1 MLLAHLAEK
10 RKSMNESAQGQ
21 NKNLNTVTKRDYTPK
36 EEFKTSSFISPY
48 MNTYLLM
55 NQKHLNKH

>member
-21 NKNLNTVTKRDYTPK
+21 NKNLNTVTKKDYTPK
-36 EEFKTSSFISPY
+36 EEF
-48 MNTYLLM
+48 
-55 NQKHLNKH
+55 